1 MEATAENLSMLST
14 LLTQSLSAQ
23 PEIRHPAEK
32 NLNSTEL
39 QPGFLLLVLTLVK
52 DDRAALDVRQA
63 AGVYFKNVVRKR
75 WGEETELSEFDR
87 TAVKSQLVPIMV
99 SLSTPGG
106 SAARLQSQIGE
117 AVAEIASVDF
127 PERWPNLLDDMVN
140 SLSPDNFTINN
151 GVLTT
156 AHSIFKQWRSQFR
169 TDHLF
174 LTIKHVL
181 DKFCDP
187 YFALFQRV
195 DQLLFNSA
203 APLPAGTSL
212 AELAQTLLLLLELFH
227 DFTCQDLPQFFE
239 DNLNVFMGDANK
251 AGAGTA
257 TGEEFGLIGKY
268 LRWEK
273 PELLGDD
280 DDDVPGPIQKV
291 RATICEIAQLFALKY
306 SDDFPQLGL
315 FVSGVWQMLG
325 TVGMGTR
332 DDQLVSKSLG
342 FLSVV
347 VKMGSHRSLFE
358 AQSTLENFVDRII
371 LPNMVMRTHEEE
383 MFEDDPLEYIRQ
395 DLEPSTES
403 DTRRQAATDFT
414 RALMQLFESQIT
426 GIVGGH
432 INTYL
437 QQYAGNPAENW
448 KSKDTAIYLL
458 TSIASRGSTQH
469 QGVTSV
475 NALVNVVEFFT
486 NNVFADLQAEPSSV
500 HPILQV
506 DAIKYLFTFRNQLT
520 KDQLVSVLPLLV
532 RHLESSNYV
541 VYSYAAITIERI
553 LFVKQNGMVLFT
565 QADVRPFAESI
576 LMACFRNIESGNTPE
591 KIAENDYLMKCVMR
605 VIITARQSLTPAY
618 QAILSRLV
626 AIIGETSKNPSNPRF
641 NQYNFESISALIRFV
656 SAGTPDAVSHF
667 EAALFPPIQYMLS
680 ADVSEFI
687 PYAFQI
693 CSQLLELHPI
703 TNLPPAYENLL
714 GPLLHASLWESRGNV
729 PALVRL
735 WKALILRGAEVI
747 TKNNQV
753 QGLLGIF
760 QKLVASKITDIYGFD
775 LIGVMYE
782 AIPISVMTPFT
793 KTVLMLIL
801 NRLQTGKTP
810 AFSQAFARFFLLL
823 CAIPNAGPS
832 FLVEQLQ
839 SIQPGLASQILENVI
854 LPETRKMPIKDRK
867 LVAVGLTRL
876 LTDGD
881 VLLQPTTVSA
891 WPMVLEAVLDIFTL
905 PQDLKTGEGAEDLDN
920 LDPEDTSFQAS
931 FSKLGA
937 SESTARDPVANVP
950 DAKLFLSK
958 QLAEASKRNPGKF
971 PALMQALPQESLAPF
986 AAYMQSN
993 SDIVV

>member
-1 MEATAENLSMLST
+1 MEATTENLSMLSD
-14 LLTQSLSAQ
+14 LLTQSLSPR

-32 NLNSTEL
+32 NLNATEL
-39 QPGFLLLVLTLVK
+39 QPGFLLLVLALVK
-52 DDRAALDVRQA
+52 DDRAALEIRQA

-75 WGEETELSEFDR
+75 WSEVGSPDLGIFPASAEMLLFGRQETEITQFDR

-106 SAARLQSQIGE
+106 PAAKLQSQIGE

-127 PERWPNLLDDMVN
+127 PEQWPNLLD
-140 SLSPDNFTINN
+140 
-151 GVLTT
+151 
-156 AHSIFKQWRSQFR
+156 
-169 TDHLF
+169 
-174 LTIKHVL
+174 
-181 DKFCDP
+181 
-187 YFALFQRV
+187 RV
-195 DQLLFNSA
+195 DQLLFNSTT
-203 APLPAGTSL
+203 PLPAGTSL
-212 AELAQTLLLLLELFH
+212 QELAQTLLLLLELFH

-239 DNLNVFMGDANK
+239 DNLNMFMGDVNK
-251 AGAGTA
+251 AGAGSA
-257 TGEEFGLIGKY
+257 TGEEFGLIGRY
-268 LRWEK
+268 LRWER
-273 PELLGDD
+273 PELLGDE

-395 DLEPSTES
+395 DLEPSTEN
-403 DTRRQAATDFT
+403 DTRRQAATEFT

-426 GIVGGH
+426 GIIGGH
-432 INTYL
+432 IGTFL
-437 QQYAGNPAENW
+437 QQYSANPTENW

-458 TSIASRGSTQH
+458 TGIASRGSTQH

-475 NALVNVVEFFT
+475 NALVNVVEFFS
-486 NNVFADLQAEPSSV
+486 NNVFADLQAESSAV

-520 KDQLVSVLPLLV
+520 KEQLVSVLPLLV
-532 RHLESSNYV
+532 KHLESTNYV

-553 LFVKQNGMVLFT
+553 LFIKQNGLVLFT
-565 QADVRPFAESI
+565 QADVRPFAENI
-576 LMACFRNIESGNTPE
+576 LMACFRNIESGQTPE

-605 VIITARQSLTPAY
+605 VIITARQSLTPGY
-618 QAILSRLV
+618 QAILARLV

-693 CSQLLELHPI
+693 CSQLLELHPV
-703 TNLPPAYENLL
+703 NSLPAAYENLL
-714 GPLLHASLWESRGNV
+714 TPLLHAALWESRGNV

-735 WKALILRGAEVI
+735 WKSLILRGAEVI

-760 QKLVASKITDIYGFD
+760 QRLIASKNTDVYAFE

-782 AIPISVMTPFT
+782 AVSLSVMTSFT
-793 KTVLMLIL
+793 RTVLMLIL

-810 AFSQAFARFFLLL
+810 AFSQGFARFFLLL
-823 CAIPNAGPS
+823 CAIPNAGPV

-839 SIQPGLASQILENVI
+839 AIQPGLASQILENVI
-854 LPETRKMPIKDRK
+854 LPETRKMPIRDRK
-867 LVAVGLTRL
+867 VVAVGLTRL

-891 WPMVLEAVLDIFTL
+891 WPMVLEAVLDVFTL
-905 PQDLKTGEGAEDLDN
+905 PQDLKAGEGTEDLDN
-920 LDPEDTSFQAS
+920 LDPEETTFQAS
-931 FSKLGA
+931 FSRLGA
-937 SESTARDPVANVP
+937 SESTVRDPVANVP
-950 DAKLFLSK
+950 DAKMFLSK
-958 QLAEASKRNPGKF
+958 QLAAASARNPGKF
-971 PALMQALPQESLAPF
+971 ASLMQAIPQESLAPF

-993 SDIVV
+993 NDVVA

>member
-1 MEATAENLSMLST
+1 MDATTENLSMLSD
-14 LLTQSLSAQ
+14 LLTQSLSPR

-32 NLNSTEL
+32 NLNATEL
-39 QPGFLLLVLTLVK
+39 QPGFLLLVLALVK
-52 DDRAALDVRQA
+52 DDRAALEIRQA

-75 WGEETELSEFDR
+75 WSEETEITQFDR

-106 SAARLQSQIGE
+106 PAAKLQSQIGE

-127 PERWPNLLDDMVN
+127 PEQWPNLLDDMVN

-156 AHSIFKQWRSQFR
+156 AHSIFKQYAIISSSRQSIYQ
-169 TDHLF
+169 LF
-174 LTIKHVL
+174 STIVVVL
-181 DKFCDP
+181 GKFCDP

-195 DQLLFNSA
+195 DQLLFNSST
-203 APLPAGTSL
+203 PLPAGTSL
-212 AELAQTLLLLLELFH
+212 QELAQTLLLLLELFH

-239 DNLNVFMGDANK
+239 DNLNMFMGDVNK
-251 AGAGTA
+251 AGAGSA

-268 LRWEK
+268 LRWER
-273 PELLGDD
+273 PELLGDE

-358 AQSTLENFVDRII
+358 AQSTLENFVDRIV

-395 DLEPSTES
+395 DLEPSTEN

-426 GIVGGH
+426 GIIGGH
-432 INTYL
+432 IGTFL
-437 QQYAGNPAENW
+437 QQYSANPAENW

-458 TSIASRGSTQH
+458 TGIASRGSTQH

-475 NALVNVVEFFT
+475 NALVNVVEFFS
-486 NNVFADLQAEPSSV
+486 NNVFADLQADSSAV

-520 KDQLVSVLPLLV
+520 KEQLVSVLPLLV
-532 RHLESSNYV
+532 KHLESSNYV

-553 LFVKQNGMVLFT
+553 LFIKQNGMVLFT

-576 LMACFRNIESGNTPE
+576 LMACFRNIESGQTPE

-605 VIITARQSLTPAY
+605 VIITARQSLTPGY
-618 QAILSRLV
+618 QAILARLV

-693 CSQLLELHPI
+693 CSQLLELHPV
-703 TNLPPAYENLL
+703 NSLPAAYENLL
-714 GPLLHASLWESRGNV
+714 TPLLNAALWESRGNV

-735 WKALILRGAEVI
+735 WKSLILRGADVI

-760 QKLVASKITDIYGFD
+760 QRLIASKNTDVYAFE

-782 AIPISVMTPFT
+782 AVSLDVMTSFT

-810 AFSQAFARFFLLL
+810 AFSQGFARFFLLL
-823 CAIPNAGPS
+823 CAIPNAGPV

-839 SIQPGLASQILENVI
+839 AIQPGLASQILENVI
-854 LPETRKMPIKDRK
+854 LPETRKMPIRDRK
-867 LVAVGLTRL
+867 VVAVGLTRL

-891 WPMVLEAVLDIFTL
+891 WPMVLEAVLDVFTL
-905 PQDLKTGEGAEDLDN
+905 PQDLKTGDGTEDLDN
-920 LDPEDTSFQAS
+920 LDPEETTFQAS
-931 FSKLGA
+931 FSRLGA
-937 SESTARDPVANVP
+937 SESTVRDPVANIP

-958 QLAEASKRNPGKF
+958 QLAAASTRNPGKF
-971 PALMQALPQESLAPF
+971 SSLMQAIPQESLAPF

-993 SDIVV
+993 K

>member
-1 MEATAENLSMLST
+1 MEATTENLSMLST
-14 LLTQSLSAQ
+14 LLTQSLSPL
-23 PEIRHPAEK
+23 PEVRHPAEK

-39 QPGFLLLVLTLVK
+39 QPGFLLLVLSLVK

-75 WGEETELSEFDR
+75 WSEETEISEFDR

-106 SAARLQSQIGE
+106 PAAKLQSQIGE

-187 YFALFQRV
+187 YYALFQRV
-195 DQLLFNSA
+195 DQLLFNTA
-203 APLPAGTSL
+203 TPLPTGTSL
-212 AELAQTLLLLLELFH
+212 QELAQTLLLLLELFH
-227 DFTCQDLPQFFE
+227 DFTCQDLPEFFE
-239 DNLNVFMGDANK
+239 DNLNVFMGDVSK
-251 AGAGTA
+251 ASAGTA

-268 LRWEK
+268 LRWER
-273 PELLGDD
+273 PELLGED

-291 RATICEIAQLFALKY
+291 RAAICEIAQLFALKY
-306 SDDFPQLGL
+306 SDDFPQLGM

-395 DLEPSTES
+395 DLEPSTEN

-432 INTYL
+432 INNYL
-437 QQYAGNPAENW
+437 QQYTANPAENW

-458 TSIASRGSTQH
+458 TSIASRGSTLH

-486 NNVFADLQAEPSSV
+486 NNVFADLQAEPSAV

-520 KDQLVSVLPLLV
+520 KEQLISVLPLLV
-532 RHLESSNYV
+532 RHLESTNYV
-541 VYSYAAITIERI
+541 VSSYAAITIERI
-553 LFVKQNGMVLFT
+553 LFIKQNGLVLFT

-576 LMACFRNIESGNTPE
+576 LMACFRNIESGSTPE

-618 QAILSRLV
+618 QAILARLV

-656 SAGTPDAVSHF
+656 SAGTPDAVAHF

-693 CSQLLELHPI
+693 CSQLLELHPV
-703 TNLPPAYENLL
+703 TTLPSAYENLL
-714 GPLLHASLWESRGNV
+714 GPLLHAALWESRGNV

-735 WKALILRGAEVI
+735 WKALILRGADVI

-760 QKLVASKITDIYGFD
+760 QKLVASKNTDVYGFD

-782 AIPISVMTPFT
+782 AVPISVMTPFT

-810 AFSQAFARFFLLL
+810 AFSQSFARFFLLL
-823 CAIPNAGPS
+823 CAIPNVGPT

-839 SIQPGLASQILENVI
+839 AIQPGLASQILENVI

-867 LVAVGLTRL
+867 VVAVGLTRL

-891 WPMVLEAVLDIFTL
+891 WPMVLEAVLDIFNL
-905 PQDLKTGEGAEDLDN
+905 SQDLQSTETTEDLDS
-920 LDPEDTSFQAS
+920 LDPEESTFQAS

-937 SESTARDPVANVP
+937 SESRARDPVEGVP

-958 QLAEASKRNPGKF
+958 QLAAASARNPGKF
-971 PALMQALPQESLAPF
+971 ASFMQAVPQESLAPF
-986 AAYMQSN
+986 VAYMQSN
-993 SDIVV
+993 K